1 MGMEKIM
8 KNKLLISLLAMAMIL
23 ISGCG
28 KTKTDDST
36 EDKNEEPVQE
46 EQKNNINEGVVED
59 KNQEGLSFT
68 NSSLVYDKNNSTL
81 VTKVTNNTEENI
93 AVRIFNIYVKD
104 KDDNIIV
111 TLIGYVGGEIPAGQS
126 RDIETNV
133 DMSLEDAFKIDYE
146 IVND

>member
-1 MGMEKIM
+1 M
-8 KNKLLISLLAMAMIL
+8 KNKLLISLLAMIMMF

-28 KTKTDDST
+28 KTKTDDGV
-36 EDKNEEPVQE
+36 EDKNEEPIQE
-46 EQKNNINEGVVED
+46 EQKNNTNEGVVED
-59 KNQEGLSFT
+59 QNQGGLSFT

-81 VTKVTNNTEENI
+81 ITKVTNNTEEDI
-93 AVRIFNIYVKD
+93 LVRIFNIYVKD

-126 RDIETNV
+126 RDIETKV